1 MIAGRDAKLMSLP
14 LRPLMLPLTLTAM
27 AGLLV
32 VNAAV
37 TVAQSSRPRANDAYR
52 PTEQGAGLGVL
63 NADGTAAS
71 APAYGSQPSYNPRPT
86 EAPNYSGEGSGA
98 GQVPQYSAPTNS
110 GQAPAYTPPYNSQ
123 YRPARAPSPTYTQAP
138 AYGGNETYRPPAGGG
153 NGDGGGFG
161 QPYAPPP
168 SVNEARPYANGD
180 TAPPPYRSRENNR
193 GDGTFSTDEINGAGH
208 QFFGSISQGLASV
221 VEHAFRKQG
230 RPNGYILGEDAG
242 GAFIAGL
249 RYGKGTL
256 YTKDAGSYPVYWQG
270 PSIGFDYGAEGS
282 KTMILVYNLRDT
294 RDIYDRFGGVAGS
307 AYLVGG
313 VGITFLGK
321 DHITMAPIRSG
332 LGLRLG
338 ANVGYLKFSHEPT
351 WNPF

>member
-1 MIAGRDAKLMSLP
+1 MSLP
-14 LRPLMLPLTLTAM
+14 LRTVTLTAII
-27 AGLLV
+27 GLFALQ
-32 VNAAV
+32 AAS
-37 TVAQSSRPRANDAYR
+37 AQSSRPRANDAYR
-52 PTEQGAGLGVL
+52 PSEQGPGLGVL
-63 NADGTAAS
+63 NSDGTAAP
-71 APAYGSQPSYNPRPT
+71 APAYGSQP
-86 EAPNYSGEGSGA
+86 AA
-98 GQVPQYSAPTNS
+98 AAPQYSAPGYAGA
-110 GQAPAYTPPYNSQ
+110 GQAPTYQAPSYSEAPPPYTPPYSSQ
-123 YRPARAPSPTYTQAP
+123 YRAAPTAAPPFAAAPSYTPSPTYTQAP
-138 AYGGNETYRPPAGGG
+138 SQGGNDSYRPPSDGGTSG
-153 NGDGGGFG
+153 NGGFG

-168 SVNEARPYANGD
+168 NANETRPYASGD
-180 TAPPPYRSRENNR
+180 NPPPPYRSRDNYR
-193 GDGTFSTDEINGAGH
+193 GDGTYSTDEIKGAGH

-221 VEHAFRKQG
+221 IEHAFRKQG

-249 RYGKGTL
+249 RYGQGTL

-270 PSIGFDYGAEGS
+270 PSLGFDYGAEGS

-307 AYLVGG
+307 AYLIGG

-332 LGLRLG
+332 IGLRLG
-338 ANVGYLKFSHEPT
+338 ANIGYLKFSHEPT